1 MKKVTGWSLKVEW
14 DNGEIEN
21 ITDLESFMPSNL
33 IQDIDDSLT
42 DLEKSKWPRYVN
54 IATEEKLKRR
64 IMLVQ
69 NVCVNMTQ
77 VLH

>member
-42 DLEKSKWPRYVN
+42 DLEESK
-54 IATEEKLKRR
+54 
-64 IMLVQ
+64 
-69 NVCVNMTQ
+69 
-77 VLH
+77 